1 MTEVSNKHLSGQ
13 NETGSV
19 CSFDTTALL
28 QGAKTADKLEITHA
42 LQLL

>member
-1 MTEVSNKHLSGQ
+1 MTEVGNKHLSEQ

-19 CSFDTTALL
+19 CSFVTAALL
-28 QGAKTADKLEITHA
+28 QGAKTDDKLEITHA